1 MNQVNILRRNGVFDS
16 KAPRYTSYPP
26 ANRFELGVGARH
38 QRAWMGAV
46 SPAVPVSLYVHI
58 PFCRRLCWFCA
69 CRTQGT
75 KTLAPVEK
83 YIDTLVREIAAVA
96 GQHLP
101 PGLRMGRLHLG
112 GGTPTLL
119 SEALMTRLLD
129 ALWSG
134 FTRDEEFEFSVE
146 IDPTDAAPEVLDA
159 MMRRNLDRASIGV
172 QDFEPRVQ
180 AAIGRVQSF
189 EDTQAVVAR
198 LRQGGV
204 RSLNIDLL
212 YGLPY
217 QTEDSLRHTLQHVIA
232 LRPDR
237 LALYGYAHVPHIS
250 KRQVMIPDAA
260 LPGGVERFAMSQ
272 MARDHLVAEGF
283 VDIGIDHFARPEDR
297 LAVAARA
304 GTLTRNFQGY
314 TDDTCETLIG
324 LG

>member
-1 MNQVNILRRNGVFDS
+1 MNQVNILRRNGVFDR
-16 KAPRYTSYPP
+16 KAPRYGSYPP

-198 LRQGGV
+198 
-204 RSLNIDLL
+204 
-212 YGLPY
+212 
-217 QTEDSLRHTLQHVIA
+217 
-232 LRPDR
+232 
-237 LALYGYAHVPHIS
+237 
-250 KRQVMIPDAA
+250 
-260 LPGGVERFAMSQ
+260 
-272 MARDHLVAEGF
+272 
-283 VDIGIDHFARPEDR
+283 
-297 LAVAARA
+297 
-304 GTLTRNFQGY
+304 
-314 TDDTCETLIG
+314 
-324 LG
+324 